1 MTTIALQPLTG
12 LHTVQGRRIVPITDA
27 DHLRA
32 TPLVKTCL
40 IDAQARVRR
49 QWRSAPD
56 LCIAASV
63 LPREQWRRRHAG
75 YAAWLEADCPLIG
88 APGWRSSMVMQ
99 HVQAWGDDP
108 MHGGWSAQID
118 FLAMYP
124 RGNRSADAWL
134 DHIEAEIATVWEPAL
149 EEAGLKLCSD
159 LPHTP
164 TFGIVEPTIVEE
176 GSLATARALNGLSG
190 CYGGG
195 GHGAHALAVSW
206 LMLDGKVE
214 LPGPMTDL
222 SPAQR
227 AKLAALGL
235 TMAMSAPALLS
246 APAVTAAVNAQW
258 GRLTGDIAPLQ
269 YEDR

>member
-12 LHTVQGRRIVPITDA
+12 LHTVQGRRIVPITHNVE
-27 DHLRA
+27 HLRA

-40 IDAQARVRR
+40 LDAQERVRR
-49 QWRSAPD
+49 EWRSAPD
-56 LCIAASV
+56 LCIGASV
-63 LPREQWRRRHAG
+63 LPRDRWRRRHAD
-75 YAAWLEADCPLIG
+75 YASWIEADCPPIG
-88 APGWRSSMVMQ
+88 APGWRAGMVMQ

-108 MHGGWSAQID
+108 MHGGWAAQVD

-124 RGNRSADAWL
+124 RDRYSADAWL
-134 DHIEAEIATVWEPAL
+134 AYIEAQIATVWEPAF

-164 TFGIVEPTIVEE
+164 TFGIVKPTIVEE
-176 GSLATARALNGLSG
+176 GSLATVRALNGLSG

-227 AKLAALGL
+227 AKLTALGL
-235 TMAMSAPALLS
+235 SASAPLS
-246 APAVTAAVNAQW
+246 SPVVTAAVNAQW